1 MYNDFSEV
9 YDRLIDADYS
19 KFVSYYNKIFDRFLG
34 KKPELLL
41 DLGCGT
47 GSLTS
52 LLKKDGYDMIGVDAS
67 YDMLMRAREKDPDI
81 LYLNQDMTDFELYGT
96 VGAAVSSL
104 DCINYLL
111 EDGELLRVFELVNN
125 YLDPNGIFVFDIS
138 SYYKLSEILG
148 NNTLVYEENDVFYAW
163 ENCFEDGF
171 LDMRLNFF
179 EKQGTLYKRIVEE
192 QTQRAY
198 SEDEIFSAARQAGG
212 PQVGVGAAGLDP
224 KKRRGGQTKGRCP
237 TPATRSRPIS
247 DSRHRTNWSRR
258 PKSRA
263 ACTPTWWHS
272 SSSSRPRRF
281 CPAPWS

>member
-1 MYNDFSEV
+1 MYNNFSEV

-198 SEDEIFSAARQAGG
+198 SEDEIFSAARQAGLI
-212 PQVGVGAAGLDP
+212 PLGAFDAFTFAP
-224 KKRRGGQTKGRCP
+224 SNKKSERIFYVLREHGK
-237 TPATRSRPIS
+237 
-247 DSRHRTNWSRR
+247 
-258 PKSRA
+258 
-263 ACTPTWWHS
+263 
-272 SSSSRPRRF
+272 
-281 CPAPWS
+281 

>member
-111 EDGELLRVFELVNN
+111 EDGELLIQREISTTGKNKCRI
-125 YLDPNGIFVFDIS
+125 NG
-138 SYYKLSEILG
+138 
-148 NNTLVYEENDVFYAW
+148 
-163 ENCFEDGF
+163 
-171 LDMRLNFF
+171 R
-179 EKQGTLYKRIVEE
+179 
-192 QTQRAY
+192 
-198 SEDEIFSAARQAGG
+198 
-212 PQVGVGAAGLDP
+212 
-224 KKRRGGQTKGRCP
+224 
-237 TPATRSRPIS
+237 PATVSTLPDYPPQYRGFR
-247 DSRHRTNWSRR
+247 
-258 PKSRA
+258 
-263 ACTPTWWHS
+263 
-272 SSSSRPRRF
+272 
-281 CPAPWS
+281 